1 MIFGETAIAGAFVI
15 DVERSEDER
24 GFFAR
29 TFCEDEMRA
38 HGLNARVVQ
47 CNVSWNRK
55 RGTLRGMHYQ
65 AAPHEETK
73 IVRCPRGAIWDVIAD
88 LRPDSKT
95 YRHWIAIEL
104 NAGNARALYI
114 PHGVAHGFITLT
126 DDAEVHYLMG
136 SAFVQEASRGI
147 AWDDPALEIRW
158 PMEPVVI
165 SERDRGY
172 ARLPL

>member
-1 MIFGETAIAGAFVI
+1 MIFNETPIAGAYVI
-15 DVERSEDER
+15 DVERREDDR

-38 HGLNARVVQ
+38 HGLNPRVVQ

-88 LRPDSKT
+88 LRPESKT
-95 YRHWIAIEL
+95 YRQWTAVEL
-104 NAGNARALYI
+104 TGDNARALYI

-136 SAFVQEASRGI
+136 EAFVPDASRGI
-147 AWDDPALEIRW
+147 AWNDPAFGIEW

-172 ARLPL
+172 PRWTL